1 MFLQLYTA
9 VNSAVK
15 KSVLV
20 LLARHKCVILLVEF
34 VDQFVF
40 QERKPR
46 TRNQYWRNNQVMH
59 RRPSDPE

>member
-1 MFLQLYTA
+1 MTEIFAEYFLQLFFLFFA
-9 VNSAVK
+9 VVNSAVK

-46 TRNQYWRNNQVMH
+46 TRY
-59 RRPSDPE
+59 